1 MLEYESIIFF
11 LGSINPIV
19 MGLNRAYNGIYNPWV
34 IRSFVIYSDK
44 DNIGNMTRGFVL
56 ECIN

>member
-1 MLEYESIIFF
+1 MKTLFF

-44 DNIGNMTRGFVL
+44 DNMGNMTRGFVL